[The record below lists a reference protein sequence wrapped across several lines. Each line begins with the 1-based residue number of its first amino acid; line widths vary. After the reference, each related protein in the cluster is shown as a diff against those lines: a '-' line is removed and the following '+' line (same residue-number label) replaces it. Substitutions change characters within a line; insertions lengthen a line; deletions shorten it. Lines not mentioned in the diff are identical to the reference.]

1 MPCDHV
7 GQAARARRTTLHRHA
22 TLCVLMRTPVA
33 FISAPDALK
42 SRYLEPLAAHAD
54 ITQSANAAEL
64 EHVLP
69 KSEVILIGLLH
80 EERVLAQLWPHA
92 RNARWVHTLSA
103 GVEGILFPEMI
114 HSKVLLTNSRGVF
127 KRPLAEFALLGMLM
141 HFRKVRTLFEQQH
154 ARRWAGID
162 VQMLR
167 DKVMAVVGYGEIG
180 RECALLGRALGM
192 KILALR
198 RNPDRSNVDPVVERV
213 YPPGELHSM
222 LAAADVVVCAAPLT
236 GQTRHLISD
245 AAFTAMKPG
254 VFIVNVGRGPV
265 IDERALISALQARRV
280 AGAALD
286 VFEREPLP
294 EDSPLWG
301 MDNVF
306 ISPHTADHTV
316 APDSLQLTID
326 FFIHNFH
333 RYRNGE
339 PLENI
344 VDKQAGY

>member
-1 MPCDHV
+1 
-7 GQAARARRTTLHRHA
+7 
-22 TLCVLMRTPVA
+22 MRTPVA

-42 SRYLEPLAAHAD
+42 SRYLEPLTAHAD

-64 EHVLP
+64 KRILP
-69 KSEVILIGLLH
+69 RSEVILIGLLH
-80 EERVLAQLWPHA
+80 EERVLAEVWPHA
-92 RNARWVHTLSA
+92 RNARWVHSLSA
-103 GVEGILFPEMI
+103 GVEGILFPAMVR
-114 HSKVLLTNSRGVF
+114 SKALLTNSRGVF

-141 HFRKVRTLFEQQH
+141 HFRKVRTLFKQQSAH
-154 ARRWAGID
+154 HWAGID
-162 VQMLR
+162 VQMLK

-180 RECALLGRALGM
+180 RECALLGHALGM

-198 RNPDRSNVDPVVERV
+198 RNSERSNADPLVDRMHPA
-213 YPPGELHSM
+213 GELHSM

-236 GQTRHLISD
+236 AQTRHLIS
-245 AAFTAMKPG
+245 AAEFASMKSG

-265 IDERALISALQARRV
+265 IDEAALVAALRAQRV

-294 EDSPLWG
+294 EDSPLWD

-326 FFIHNFH
+326 FFIRNFH
-333 RYRNGE
+333 RYRHGE